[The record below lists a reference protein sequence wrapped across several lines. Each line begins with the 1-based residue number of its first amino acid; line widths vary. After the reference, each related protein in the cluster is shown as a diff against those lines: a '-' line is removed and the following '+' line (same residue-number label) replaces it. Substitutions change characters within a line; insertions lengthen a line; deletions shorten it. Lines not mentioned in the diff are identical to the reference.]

1 MNQAGSNYDSQN
13 RWDGWLQKNHTALWG
28 FGFILFAVY
37 AYSKSVEACGDL
49 IRTISN
55 VGLWNFYLVL
65 RSVFVDA
72 CGIIGLL
79 LLLVAAY
86 LSIQNWVGN
95 YQASSREK
103 AKPRSQAELIY
114 AAQLRQQ
121 KTFRTYATLSWGILL
136 LLLVFMFSG
145 SEINLGNFSY
155 STIHLDSTFITDNLG
170 FVACGVTSTIRI
182 SVFSIL
188 FAITLAL
195 LAALGRLSKFPP
207 FYALSTFYVSLLRGT
222 PLYLQI
228 FFFFLA
234 LPQMGIILSGLA
246 AGVLA
251 LGLNYG
257 AYMSET
263 FRAGISSVSKGQR
276 EAAIALGMTNG
287 QLMRRIV
294 LPQAL
299 RFAIPPMGNDFIAMT
314 KDSALVAAT
323 GFVHE
328 LMWRSVKVGR
338 AQFHN
343 LEALIMA
350 AIFYWV
356 MTLILTAIQSRIETR
371 LAKGE
376 R

>member
-1 MNQAGSNYDSQN
+1 MNFFSKKESTPKSHADMLYDAFQ
-13 RWDGWLQKNHTALWG
+13 RKERV
-28 FGFILFAVY
+28 F
-37 AYSKSVEACGDL
+37 
-49 IRTISN
+49 RTN
-55 VGLWNFYLVL
+55 VGISWGV
-65 RSVFVDA
+65 
-72 CGIIGLL
+72 LL
-79 LLLVAAY
+79 LFLVFLFSGQEWDLGIFTLKTINIDSDFIRANMLFIAGGIGETIKISV
-86 LSIQNWVGN
+86 LSIV
-95 YQASSREK
+95 
-103 AKPRSQAELIY
+103 L
-114 AAQLRQQ
+114 
-121 KTFRTYATLSWGILL
+121 
-136 LLLVFMFSG
+136 
-145 SEINLGNFSY
+145 
-155 STIHLDSTFITDNLG
+155 
-170 FVACGVTSTIRI
+170 
-182 SVFSIL
+182 
-188 FAITLAL
+188 AIILAL
-195 LAALGRLSKFPP
+195 LAALGRLSKFAP
-207 FYALSTFYVSLLRGT
+207 FYALSTFYVSLIRGT

-234 LPQMGIILSGLA
+234 LPQLGIILPGLW

-263 FRAGISSVSKGQR
+263 FRAGISSVGKGQR

-314 KDSALVAAT
+314 KDSSLVAAT

-356 MTLILTAIQSRIETR
+356 MTLLLTAVQSRLEAR
-371 LAKGE
+371 LGKGD